1 MLNLKN
7 LSYRAWGEDF
17 QLDLSLELYAE
28 NKEPAVTAAT
38 TEGEPFAT
46 ITVNVPDTPHG
57 CVAVRDD
64 YPFYPQLL
72 ERAGVIE
79 DLLVVDRFES
89 GFITVSCYTLTED
102 AAAVFRGM
110 GAANV

>member
-7 LSYRAWGEDF
+7 LPYRAWGEDF
-17 QLDLSLELYAE
+17 RLDLSLSLYAE
-28 NKEPAVTAAT
+28 NREPAVTAT
-38 TEGEPFAT
+38 TVAGEQFDT
-46 ITVNVPDTPHG
+46 ITVNVPDVPYG

-72 ERAGVIE
+72 ELAGVIE
-79 DLLVVDRFES
+79 DLSVVDRFES
-89 GFITVSCYTLTED
+89 GFITVSCYTLSEA

-110 GAANV
+110 GANNI

>member
-1 MLNLKN
+1 MLDLKDRP
-7 LSYRAWGEDF
+7 YRAYGEDF
-17 QLDLSLELYAE
+17 RLDLSLNLYAE
-28 NKEPAVTAAT
+28 NKVTAVTANT

-46 ITVNVPDTPHG
+46 LTINVPNIPCG

-72 ERAGVIE
+72 EQAGVIE
-79 DLLVVDRFES
+79 DLSVVERLES
-89 GFITVSCYTLTED
+89 GFITVSCYALTED

-110 GAANV
+110 GATNV